1 MFRLKNILE
10 NEMSIT
16 TFVLGDSG
24 SGKSTALRNLNPD
37 ESFLIQIRPKPL
49 PFKSNK
55 WRQREKQED
64 GTWTDG
70 NIFVSD
76 SPNKIVHLL
85 RKLPPH
91 VKTVIIDDFQYLM
104 SNEFM
109 RSVTDELQG
118 NAVFHKYNC
127 LAKNAYEVIDTA
139 TNCPA
144 DKRIYIMAHT
154 QTDDFGKTSIK
165 TIGKLLDEKI
175 VLEGMV
181 TIVLR
186 TQVINGNY
194 LFSTHNNGN
203 DTVKTPIGMFDEDL
217 IDNDLNAV
225 DTAICD
231 YYGIRKGNNN
241 V

>member
-1 MFRLKNILE
+1 
-10 NEMSIT
+10 MSIT
-16 TFVLGDSG
+16 TFVLGASG
-24 SGKSTALRNLNPD
+24 TGKSASLRNLNPD
-37 ESFLIQIRPKPL
+37 TSFLIQIRQKPL
-49 PFKSNK
+49 PFKSDK
-55 WRQREKQED
+55 WAQREKLKDE
-64 GTWTDG
+64 TWSNG
-70 NIFVSD
+70 NVFVSD
-76 SPNKIVHLL
+76 DASKIVRIL
-85 RKLPPH
+85 RKLPDH

-139 TNCPA
+139 TNCPS
-144 DKRIYIMAHT
+144 DKRIYILAHT
-154 QTDDFGKTSIK
+154 QTDDYGRTSIK

-194 LFSTHNNGN
+194 LFSTHNSGS
-203 DTVKTPIGMFDEDL
+203 DTVKTPLDMFNQDL
-217 IDNDLNAV
+217 IENDLDMV
-225 DTAICD
+225 DTAICE
-231 YYGIRKGNNN
+231 YYGLLKKEKNN

>member
-1 MFRLKNILE
+1 
-10 NEMSIT
+10 MSIT
-16 TFVLGDSG
+16 TFVLGESG
-24 SGKSTALRNLNPD
+24 TGKSTSLRNLNP
-37 ESFLIQIRPKPL
+37 ESSFLIQIRQKPL
-49 PFKSNK
+49 PFKSKN
-55 WRQREKQED
+55 WRQIERQD
-64 GTWTDG
+64 NDSWSDG

-76 SPNKIVHLL
+76 NPAKIVRVL
-85 RKLPPH
+85 RKLPDH
-91 VKTVIIDDFQYLM
+91 VKTIIIDDFQYLM

-109 RSVTDELQG
+109 RSVTDELQS

-139 TNCPA
+139 TNCPH

-154 QTDDFGKTSIK
+154 QTDEFGRTSIK

-194 LFSTHNNGN
+194 LFSTHNNGH
-203 DTVKTPIGMFDEDL
+203 DKVKTPVDMFNEDL
-217 IDNDLNAV
+217 IENDLNAV
-225 DTAICD
+225 DTAICE
-231 YYGIRKGNNN
+231 YYDIGKESENI
-241 V
+241 

>member
-1 MFRLKNILE
+1 
-10 NEMSIT
+10 MSIT

-24 SGKSTALRNLNPD
+24 TGKSTSLRNLDPKT
-37 ESFLIQIRPKPL
+37 SFLIQIRQKPL
-49 PFKSNK
+49 PFKSK
-55 WRQREKQED
+55 EWCQREKRED
-64 GTWTDG
+64 DTWTDG

-76 SPNKIVHLL
+76 NSDKIVRIL
-85 RKLPPH
+85 RRLPDH
-91 VKTVIIDDFQYLM
+91 VKTIIIDDFQYLM

-127 LAKNAYEVIDTA
+127 LAKNAYEVIDAA
-139 TNCPA
+139 TSCPT

-154 QTDDFGKTSIK
+154 QTDEMGRTSIK

-203 DTVKTPIGMFDEDL
+203 DTVKTPIDMFERDL
-217 IDNDLNAV
+217 IGNDLNEV
-225 DTAICD
+225 DTVICD
-231 YYGIRKGNNN
+231 YYGIEKGSNN